1 MGRPR
6 QPPGLVQQYARWL
19 AALFIALELI
29 TAAAALGFIF
39 LPMARRAADDLAGLM
54 VLSAQT
60 WNELPPDTRP
70 AFEQELERS
79 HRIALRPSLPP
90 PQDTGLRHGPYLL
103 FLERA
108 FERRTGHATFFLEQ
122 TAADGRL
129 WLWTAVPAGGRTI
142 GVGFAEDRMK
152 TQPLGALALPFGVGI
167 VLVALLSWWLARRIA
182 RPVAQLELAAAQL
195 ARGAHPGLLAEAGPR
210 ELAELARHFNRMA
223 LQVRELL
230 DARTTLFAGVS
241 HDLRTP
247 LARMRLAIEMLR
259 LRPDPALLQRLE
271 HDIEE
276 MNALIGQMLEIARGM
291 NTETAA
297 DFELCGWLRDR
308 VQMHGDAARTAGAQ
322 LSLHCDQAVRIH
334 AAPGAL
340 ARVVDNLLGNA
351 LRYAPGPIELIGR
364 VAPAGEADA
373 AGHVYIGVL
382 DRGPSIPQSQLALVF
397 RPFHRPPGL
406 DDAAPGAFGLGL
418 AIVQQ
423 LARAN
428 GWHVGVTP
436 REGGG
441 LEAWVMVPAAQAP
454 AQPD

>member
-1 MGRPR
+1 MGRTR
-6 QPPGLVQQYARWL
+6 PPTGLAQQYVRWL
-19 AALFIALELI
+19 AALFITLELV

-60 WNELPPDTRP
+60 WNELPPETRP

-79 HRIALRPSLPP
+79 HQLALRPDMPP
-90 PQDTGLRHGPYLL
+90 PQDTGLHHGPYLL

-108 FERRTGHATFFLEQ
+108 FERRTGHAVFFLDE

-129 WLWTAVPAGGRTI
+129 WLWTTVPAGGRSI
-142 GVGFAEDRMK
+142 GVGFAADRMK

-182 RPVAQLELAAAQL
+182 QPVAQLELAAAQL
-195 ARGAHPGLLAEAGPR
+195 ARGASPELLAETGPR
-210 ELAELARHFNRMA
+210 ELAGLARHFNRMA

-247 LARMRLAIEMLR
+247 LARMRLAIEMLT

-291 NTETAA
+291 NTETAE
-297 DFELCGWLRDR
+297 DFELCGWLRERER
-308 VQMHGDAARTAGAQ
+308 VHEEAARSAGAQ
-322 LSLHCDQAVRIH
+322 LTLRCDLSIRVH

-351 LRYAPGPIELIGR
+351 LRYAPGPIELVAR
-364 VAPAGEADA
+364 VVPSADQ
-373 AGHVYIGVL
+373 GGDVGQVYIGVL
-382 DRGPSIPQSQLALVF
+382 DRGPSIPEDQLALVF
-397 RPFHRPPGL
+397 RPFHRGQGQA
-406 DDAAPGAFGLGL
+406 DAAPGAFGLGL

-428 GWHVGVTP
+428 GWQVGVTP
-436 REGGG
+436 RAGGG
-441 LEAWVMVPAAQAP
+441 LEAWVVVPAA
-454 AQPD
+454 

>member
-1 MGRPR
+1 MGRQR
-6 QPPGLVQQYARWL
+6 QPMGLVQQYARWL

-29 TAAAALGFIF
+29 TAAAALVFIF

-60 WNELPPDTRP
+60 WNELPPETRP

-79 HRIALRPSLPP
+79 HHIALRPSMQP

-108 FERRTGHATFFLEQ
+108 FERRTGHAMFFLEE

-129 WLWTAVPAGGRTI
+129 WLWTAVPAGGRSI

-152 TQPLGALALPFGVGI
+152 TQPLGALALPFGVGM

-182 RPVAQLELAAAQL
+182 QPVTQLELAAAQL
-195 ARGAHPGLLAEAGPR
+195 ARGASPALLAETGPR
-210 ELAELARHFNRMA
+210 ELAGLARHFNRMA

-247 LARMRLAIEMLR
+247 LARMRLAIEMMT
-259 LRPDPALLQRLE
+259 LRPDPALLHRLE
-271 HDIEE
+271 RDIEE

-291 NTETAA
+291 NTETPT
-297 DFELCGWLRDR
+297 DFELCSWLHER
-308 VQMHGDAARTAGAQ
+308 VQVHGDAARSAGAQ
-322 LSLHCDQAVRIH
+322 LSLSCDRSIRVH

-340 ARVVDNLLGNA
+340 ARVVDNLLVNA
-351 LRYAPGPIELIGR
+351 LRYAPGPIEL
-364 VAPAGEADA
+364 VARGVPPGGSGASG
-373 AGHVYIGVL
+373 GGVFIGVL
-382 DRGPSIPQSQLALVF
+382 DRGPSIAPDQLALVF
-397 RPFHRPPGL
+397 RPFHRTPGQG
-406 DDAAPGAFGLGL
+406 DPDPGAFGLGL

-428 GWHVGVTP
+428 GWKVGVDP

-441 LEAWVMVPAAQAP
+441 LQAWVVVPAAA
-454 AQPD
+454 

>member
-1 MGRPR
+1 MGRQR
-6 QPPGLVQQYARWL
+6 QQLGLAQQYARWL

-29 TAAAALGFIF
+29 TAAAALFFIF
-39 LPMARRAADDLAGLM
+39 LPMGRRAADDLAGLM

-60 WNELPPDTRP
+60 WNELPPETRP
-70 AFEQELERS
+70 AFEQELESS
-79 HRIALRPSLPP
+79 HRIVLRPSMLP

-103 FLERA
+103 FLEQA
-108 FERRTGHATFFLEQ
+108 FERRTGHATFFVDEK
-122 TAADGRL
+122 AADGHL
-129 WLWTAVPAGGRTI
+129 WLWTVVPAGGRSI

-152 TQPLGALALPFGVGI
+152 TQPLGALALPFVVGM

-195 ARGAHPGLLAEAGPR
+195 ARGVSPGLLAETGPR
-210 ELAELARHFNRMA
+210 ELAGLARHFNRMA

-247 LARMRLAIEMLR
+247 LARMRLALEMLT
-259 LRPDPALLQRLE
+259 LRPDAALIGRME
-271 HDIEE
+271 RDIEE

-291 NTETAA
+291 NTETPE
-297 DFELCGWLRDR
+297 DFELCSWLRER
-308 VQMHGDAARTAGAQ
+308 AQVHGDAVRSAGAQ
-322 LSLHCDQAVRIH
+322 LSPCCDRSIRVH

-351 LRYAPGPIELIGR
+351 LRYAPGPIELVGR
-364 VAPAGEADA
+364 VAPAGEDDDA
-373 AGHVYIGVL
+373 GRVYIGVL
-382 DRGPSIPQSQLALVF
+382 DRGPSISESQLALVF
-397 RPFHRPPGL
+397 RPFHRAKDQG
-406 DDAAPGAFGLGL
+406 DTAPGAFGLGL

-428 GWHVGVTP
+428 GWQVGVTP

-441 LEAWVMVPAAQAP
+441 LEAWVLVPAA
-454 AQPD
+454 

>member
-1 MGRPR
+1 MGGPRRPA
-6 QPPGLVQQYARWL
+6 GLAQQYARWL
-19 AALFIALELI
+19 AALFVTLELI

-60 WNELPPDTRP
+60 WSELPPKTRP
-70 AFEQELERS
+70 VFEQELQRS
-79 HRIALRPSLPP
+79 HHIALRPSMAPP
-90 PQDTGLRHGPYLL
+90 PDTGLRHGPYLH

-108 FERRTGHATFFLEQ
+108 FERRVGHEVFFVEE

-129 WLWTAVPAGGRTI
+129 WLWTAVPAGGRTM

-152 TQPLGALALPFGVGI
+152 TRPLGALALPFGIGML
-167 VLVALLSWWLARRIA
+167 LVALLSWWLARRIVQ
-182 RPVAQLELAAAQL
+182 PVAQLEQAAAQV
-195 ARGAHPGLLAEAGPR
+195 ARGASPALLPETGPR
-210 ELAELARHFNRMA
+210 ELADLARHFNRMA

-247 LARMRLAIEMLR
+247 LARMRLALEMLSM
-259 LRPDPALLQRLE
+259 RPDPALLARLE
-271 HDIEE
+271 RDIEE

-291 NTETAA
+291 NTETAGE
-297 DFELCGWLRDR
+297 FELCAWLRER
-308 VQMHGDAARTAGAQ
+308 AQAHEAAAHAAGAQ
-322 LSLHCDQAVRIH
+322 LSVHCDETIRVH

-340 ARVVDNLLGNA
+340 ARIVDNLLSNA
-351 LRYAPGPIELIGR
+351 LRYAPGPIELAGR
-364 VAPAGEADA
+364 AAASGEA
-373 AGHVYIGVL
+373 GGVTIRVL
-382 DRGPSIPQSQLALVF
+382 DRGPSIAPEQRALVF
-397 RPFHRPPGL
+397 RPFHRAPAQGDP
-406 DDAAPGAFGLGL
+406 APGAFGLGL

-428 GWHVGVTP
+428 GWQVGLDP

-441 LEAWVMVPAAQAP
+441 LEAWVVVPAA
-454 AQPD
+454 

>member
-1 MGRPR
+1 MGRKR
-6 QPPGLVQQYARWL
+6 QPQGLVQQYARWL
-19 AALFIALELI
+19 AALFITIELI

-60 WNELPPDTRP
+60 WNELPPETRP
-70 AFEQELERS
+70 AFEQELERN
-79 HRIALRPSLPP
+79 HHIALRPDMLPP
-90 PQDTGLRHGPYLL
+90 PDTGLRHGPYLF

-108 FERRTGHATFFLEQ
+108 FERRTGHAMFFQNE
-122 TAADGRL
+122 TSAEGRL
-129 WLWTAVPAGGRTI
+129 WLWTAVPAGSRSI

-182 RPVAQLELAAAQL
+182 QPVAQLELAAAQL
-195 ARGAHPGLLAEAGPR
+195 ARGASPGLLSETGPR
-210 ELAELARHFNRMA
+210 ELAGLARHFNRMA

-247 LARMRLAIEMLR
+247 LARMRLAIEMLT
-259 LRPDPALLQRLE
+259 LRPDPALLRRLE

-291 NTETAA
+291 NTETAE
-297 DFELCGWLRDR
+297 DFELCGWLSER
-308 VQMHGDAARTAGAQ
+308 VQVHGDAARSAGAQ
-322 LSLHCDQAVRIH
+322 LSLRCDASIRVH
-334 AAPGAL
+334 APPGAL

-351 LRYAPGPIELIGR
+351 LRYAPGPIELVARVLAPGEHGR
-364 VAPAGEADA
+364 DGVAV
-373 AGHVYIGVL
+373 HIGVL
-382 DRGPSIPQSQLALVF
+382 DRGPSISPSQLALVF
-397 RPFHRPPGL
+397 RPFHRARGE

-428 GWHVGVTP
+428 GWQVGLTP

-441 LEAWVMVPAAQAP
+441 LEAWVLVPSA
-454 AQPD
+454 

>member
-1 MGRPR
+1 MGRQR
-6 QPPGLVQQYARWL
+6 QQPGLAQQYARWL

-60 WNELPPDTRP
+60 WSELPPETRP

-79 HRIALRPSLPP
+79 HHLALRPDMPP

-108 FERRTGHATFFLEQ
+108 FERRTGHAMYFREE

-129 WLWTAVPAGGRTI
+129 WLWTAVPSAGRSI

-152 TQPLGALALPFGVGI
+152 TQPLGALALPFAVGM
-167 VLVALLSWWLARRIA
+167 VLVGLLSWWLARRIA
-182 RPVAQLELAAAQL
+182 QPVAQLELAAAQL
-195 ARGAHPGLLAEAGPR
+195 ARGVSPGLLAESGPR
-210 ELAELARHFNRMA
+210 ELAGLARHFNRMA

-247 LARMRLAIEMLR
+247 LARMRLAIEMLT

-291 NTETAA
+291 NTETAT
-297 DFELCGWLRDR
+297 DFELCGWLRER
-308 VQMHGDAARTAGAQ
+308 VQMHGDAARSAGAQ
-322 LSLHCDQAVRIH
+322 LSLRCDQSIRVR

-351 LRYAPGPIELIGR
+351 LRYAPGPIELVGR
-364 VAPAGEADA
+364 GEPSGDQGGEV
-373 AGHVYIGVL
+373 GHVYIGVL
-382 DRGPSIPQSQLALVF
+382 DRGPSISESQLALVF
-397 RPFHRPPGL
+397 RPFHRATDQG
-406 DDAAPGAFGLGL
+406 DTASGAFGLGL

-428 GWHVGVTP
+428 GWQVGVTP
-436 REGGG
+436 RDGGG
-441 LEAWVMVPAAQAP
+441 LEAWVRVPAA
-454 AQPD
+454 